1 MAIKQGIRLIGNFC
15 MEFCLKFWNK
25 KKKWLRH
32 KGNKIAS
39 NFAASSVACDREFN
53 FLSNYDSLR
62 TLLKRNNE
70 PSGWHCFFFLPYL
83 FFFRWPSFECCWP
96 SIGLQLTE
104 ISSSIICLLSRHEA
118 VYAMMY
124 FEMKRIDAIQVE
136 KNDES
141 FFYFEKLQEE
151 LNSTDVPIRFS
162 DVLQFSRATFSLG
175 LLFINN
181 FNLTQGS
188 IDKNQNLPS

>member
-1 MAIKQGIRLIGNFC
+1 M
-15 MEFCLKFWNK
+15 
-25 KKKWLRH
+25 
-32 KGNKIAS
+32 
-39 NFAASSVACDREFN
+39 
-53 FLSNYDSLR
+53 
-62 TLLKRNNE
+62 
-70 PSGWHCFFFLPYL
+70 
-83 FFFRWPSFECCWP
+83 
-96 SIGLQLTE
+96 TE
-104 ISSSIICLLSRHEA
+104 ISSSIICLLSRHKA

-162 DVLQFSRATFSLG
+162 DVLQFSRATFSLR

>member
-1 MAIKQGIRLIGNFC
+1 M
-15 MEFCLKFWNK
+15 
-25 KKKWLRH
+25 
-32 KGNKIAS
+32 
-39 NFAASSVACDREFN
+39 
-53 FLSNYDSLR
+53 
-62 TLLKRNNE
+62 
-70 PSGWHCFFFLPYL
+70 
-83 FFFRWPSFECCWP
+83 
-96 SIGLQLTE
+96 TE